1 MLCRLLYQVYARG
14 NKGYL
19 SFDKDSGTITA
30 QLKRLELIL
39 KTLVVGPFA
48 SNCYVVGSDSTK
60 HGLII
65 DPGAEAKLILKTV
78 NDLDL
83 KIALILVTHAHI
95 DHIGAL
101 AAVRENTGA
110 KFAIHEAEAT
120 ASLGMFSRMMSS
132 MTGGSFNKPP
142 KPDRL
147 LKDGDTIDVDDLRFT
162 VLHTPGHSPGGISL
176 YGHGILFS
184 GDTLFNHGIGRTDFP
199 GCSYEQIMDS
209 IQNKLMKLPD
219 ETVVYPGHGP
229 ATTIGEEKRGNPF
242 F

>member
-1 MLCRLLYQVYARG
+1 M
-14 NKGYL
+14 
-19 SFDKDSGTITA
+19 
-30 QLKRLELIL
+30 IL

-48 SNCYVVGSDSTK
+48 SNCYIVGSDSSK
-60 HGLII
+60 QGLII
-65 DPGAEAKLILKTV
+65 DPGAEAKLILKSV
-78 NDLDL
+78 NDLGL
-83 KIALILVTHAHI
+83 KIGLILVTHAHI

-101 AAVRENTGA
+101 AAVKENTGA
-110 KFAIHEAEAT
+110 KFAIHESEAK
-120 ASLGMFSRMMSS
+120 AGLGMFSRMLSS
-132 MTGGSFNKPP
+132 VTGGSFSQPP

-147 LKDGDTIDVDDLRFT
+147 LKDGDTIDIDDIRFT

-219 ETVVYPGHGP
+219 ETIVYPGHGP

>member
-1 MLCRLLYQVYARG
+1 M
-14 NKGYL
+14 
-19 SFDKDSGTITA
+19 
-30 QLKRLELIL
+30 IL

-48 SNCYVVGSDSTK
+48 SNCYIVGSDSTK

-78 NDLDL
+78 NDLGL
-83 KIALILVTHAHI
+83 KIDLILVTHAHI

-101 AAVRENTGA
+101 APVKEKTGA
-110 KFAIHEAEAT
+110 KFAIHEAEAK
-120 ASLGMFSRMMSS
+120 AGLGMFSRMLSS
-132 MTGGSFNKPP
+132 MTGGSFNQPP

-147 LKDGDTIDVDDLRFT
+147 LKDEDAIDVDGLIFT

-184 GDTLFNHGIGRTDFP
+184 GDTLFNRGIGRTDFP
-199 GCSYEQIMDS
+199 GCSYEQIMNS
-209 IQNKLMKLPD
+209 IQNKLMTLPD

>member
-1 MLCRLLYQVYARG
+1 M
-14 NKGYL
+14 
-19 SFDKDSGTITA
+19 
-30 QLKRLELIL
+30 IL

-48 SNCYVVGSDSTK
+48 SNCYIVGSESSK
-60 HGLII
+60 QGIII
-65 DPGAEAKLILKTV
+65 DPGAEAKLILRTV
-78 NDLDL
+78 NDSGLTTS
-83 KIALILVTHAHI
+83 LIVITHSHI

-101 AAVRENTGA
+101 APVKEGTGA
-110 KFAIHEAEAT
+110 KFAIHEAEA
-120 ASLGMFSRMMSS
+120 AAGLGMFSRMLSS
-132 MTGGSFNKPP
+132 MSGGSFSQSP

-147 LKDGDTIDVDDLRFT
+147 LKDGDTIDVDGLKFT

-209 IQNKLMKLPD
+209 IQNKLMTLPD
-219 ETVVYPGHGP
+219 ETIVYPGHGL

-242 F
+242 L

>member
-1 MLCRLLYQVYARG
+1 M
-14 NKGYL
+14 
-19 SFDKDSGTITA
+19 
-30 QLKRLELIL
+30 IL
-39 KTLVVGPFA
+39 KPLVVGPFA
-48 SNCYVVGSDSTK
+48 SNCYILGSDSTK
-60 HGLII
+60 RGLII

-78 NDLDL
+78 NDLSL
-83 KIALILVTHAHI
+83 KIGLILVTHAHI

-101 AAVRENTGA
+101 AAVKESTGA
-110 KFAIHEAEAT
+110 EFVIHETEAK
-120 ASLGMFSRMMSS
+120 AGLGMFSRMLSS
-132 MTGGSFNKPP
+132 VTGGSFSQPP

-147 LKDGDTIDVDDLRFT
+147 LKDGDTIDIDNLKFT

-199 GCSYEQIMDS
+199 GCSYEQIIDS
-209 IQNKLMKLPD
+209 IQNKLLTLPD

-242 F
+242 L

>member
-1 MLCRLLYQVYARG
+1 M
-14 NKGYL
+14 
-19 SFDKDSGTITA
+19 
-30 QLKRLELIL
+30 IL

-48 SNCYVVGSDSTK
+48 SNCYIIGSESSK

-65 DPGAEAKLILKTV
+65 DPGAEAKLILRTV
-78 NDLDL
+78 SDLGL
-83 KIALILVTHAHI
+83 TISLILVTHTHI

-101 AAVRENTGA
+101 VPVKEGTEA

-120 ASLGMFSRMMSS
+120 AGLGMFSRMLSS
-132 MTGGSFNKPP
+132 MSGGSFNQPP

-147 LKDGDTIDVDDLRFT
+147 LKDGDTIDVDDLNFT

-199 GCSYEQIMDS
+199 GCSYEQLMDS
-209 IQNKLMKLPD
+209 IQNKLMTLPD
-219 ETVVYPGHGP
+219 ETIVYPGHGP
-229 ATTIGEEKRGNPF
+229 STTIGKEKRGNPF
-242 F
+242 L